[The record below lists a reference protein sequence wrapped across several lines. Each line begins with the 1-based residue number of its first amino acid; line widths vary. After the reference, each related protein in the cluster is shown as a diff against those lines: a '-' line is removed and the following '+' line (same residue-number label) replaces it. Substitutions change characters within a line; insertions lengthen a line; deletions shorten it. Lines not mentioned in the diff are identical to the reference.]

1 MQTFALRN
9 GTVSRLKLG
18 CAFSSCVTMGHSMS
32 LSAPHL
38 NIGGNNS
45 GFLKGRGTVGHLAWL
60 VVSTW

>member
-1 MQTFALRN
+1 MQAFAFRN

-32 LSAPHL
+32 LSAAHL
-38 NIGGNNS
+38 KTEGNNRS
-45 GFLKGRGTVGHLAWL
+45 FLKGCGTVGHLAWL